1 MHLKDTPPVQ
11 LSVQKNVLKKAE
23 ADLGKIMKLKLR
35 NAKDGKKV
43 AHVGDSVPATAE
55 LRMAKRAQM
64 MSRDDQGR
72 AKEMEPELAS
82 PTNVI
87 PQGFDNP
94 NKMDPNA

>member
-1 MHLKDTPPVQ
+1 MQQLKQENAV
-11 LSVQKNVLKKAE
+11 AE
-23 ADLGKIMKLKLR
+23 EEITRIAFLFLFSMDDKFKV
-35 NAKDGKKV
+35 KKV

-55 LRMAKRAQM
+55 LRMAKRAKVR
-64 MSRDDQGR
+64 SRDDQGR